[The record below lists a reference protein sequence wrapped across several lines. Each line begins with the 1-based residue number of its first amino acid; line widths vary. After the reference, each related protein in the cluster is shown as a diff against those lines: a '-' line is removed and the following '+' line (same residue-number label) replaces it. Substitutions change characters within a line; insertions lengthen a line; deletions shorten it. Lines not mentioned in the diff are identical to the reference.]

1 MKKLLITATLLL
13 LLSLK
18 PLFAG
23 VAKGIDVA
31 EVQKMLT
38 ELCLDAGPIDGVWG
52 RKTEKAFEEFYKRVG
67 KYDGSFDNFELRVLK
82 GIHFG
87 TSKDKKCKSKA
98 VKVSGTKLS
107 KNLERSLK
115 SKLKKRKTINPFLAW
130 NSGKPINKYGLAWT
144 ANVVRSNKTITL
156 NEVYWNYHYVGKP
169 WSYYPGIEEFLT
181 NRNWDHDAEYGKTL
195 ATKITDKKFQDFI
208 VDVIKSKV
216 SNSQS
221 NGVILDW
228 WHNSHRSSSGYSK
241 QQVGIARRAI
251 AKKLREALGPSGIIL
266 GNVNWRKDK
275 ETVQYING
283 VFLELYKEPY
293 NQSSKRLYNSRELRE
308 IEDLLFY
315 YEKNL
320 QFPKLIALEGW
331 RKTTANTTKDRNTP
345 ENRKMAKLLT
355 AMSVIIPT
363 NGYILYADNNPD
375 TPNGDHNHN
384 YYDFYSFD
392 IGKPTGGYEKLAN
405 GVGIKQ
411 HQKGFI
417 AYNRNSRPHTLKLD
431 NNVNLV
437 IEGKSGLFCKKKS
450 SGYDCLPHD

>member
-23 VAKGIDVA
+23 VDKGIDVA
-31 EVQKMLT
+31 EVQRMLT
-38 ELCLDAGPIDGVWG
+38 ELCIDAGPIDGVWG
-52 RKTEKAFEEFYKRVG
+52 RKTEAAVKGFLYNYSGQFGENDMKI
-67 KYDGSFDNFELRVLK
+67 LK
-82 GIHFG
+82 SHHWLFA
-87 TSKDKKCKSKA
+87 KEKKCEA
-98 VKVSGTKLS
+98 TPTKLLS
-107 KNLERSLK
+107 ISE
-115 SKLKKRKTINPFLAW
+115 KLAQRKTINPFLAW
-130 NSGKPINKYGLAWT
+130 NRDKQNNKYGLAWSGGISG
-144 ANVVRSNKTITL
+144 RKSKTIFL
-156 NEVYWNYHYVGKP
+156 NEIYWNY
-169 WSYYPGIEEFLT
+169 YYTSNPKTYQTGIEQFLT
-181 NRNWDHDAEYGKTL
+181 NRNWDHNAEYGKTL
-195 ATKITDKKFQDFI
+195 ATKIVDPKYQDFL
-208 VDVIKSKV
+208 V
-216 SNSQS
+216 SASVAYIYKKKTD
-221 NGVILDW
+221 GIMLDW
-228 WHNSHRSSSGYSK
+228 WHNNHQSSSGYSK
-241 QQVGIARRAI
+241 QQVGNARRAI
-251 AKKLREALGPSGIIL
+251 SKKLREALGPEGIIL

-275 ETVQYING
+275 NTIQYING
-283 VFLELYKEPY
+283 VFLELYKKPY

-308 IEDLLFY
+308 IEDVLIY

-417 AYNRNSRPHTLKLD
+417 AYNRNSRPHTLKLE

-437 IEGKSGLFCKKKS
+437 IEGTSGLFCKKKS
-450 SGYDCLPHD
+450 SGYDCLPPD